1 MSIYDEILLAE
12 AAGEGKVE
20 VEAKNYLTLVD
31 NWILC
36 TMLMSA
42 IEDGNNEAASEIIQD
57 ISARIMEYL
66 DNNAE

>member
-1 MSIYDEILLAE
+1 MSIFEEISLAE

-20 VEAKNYLTLVD
+20 VEGKNYLTLVD

-36 TMLMSA
+36 TMLVSA